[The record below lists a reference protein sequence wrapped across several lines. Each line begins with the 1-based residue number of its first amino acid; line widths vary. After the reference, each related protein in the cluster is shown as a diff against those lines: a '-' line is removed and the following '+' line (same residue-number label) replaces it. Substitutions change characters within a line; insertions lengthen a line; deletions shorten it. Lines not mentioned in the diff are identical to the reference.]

1 MKSNIGLIGLSVMGT
16 NLALNMA
23 DKGYKVSIFN
33 RTVSVIDEVMNNT
46 PHNNFLPV
54 YSLRELIDSLEK
66 PRKIMFMIKAGEAV
80 DKLIE
85 QLLEFVEKDDILID
99 GGNSYFKDTIRRK
112 NYLAQKGINYV
123 GAGVSGGEEGAR
135 FGPAIMVGTD
145 ENIYPAV
152 KNIFEDISAKVDD
165 EPCCAYISTDGAGH
179 YVKMVH
185 NGIEYADMQLI
196 SEAYLILKQIGKLS
210 NDELHEV
217 FDDWNK
223 SELESYLIEI
233 TSDIFSVKDDNK
245 SYLIDKILDVANQKG
260 TGKWTNLEAIDLG
273 VDISTITSALN
284 GRFMST
290 LKDEREK
297 ASKIFKKEDIN
308 VNIDKKDLIELV
320 KYSLYTSK
328 IVAYAQGFKL
338 LSKAQKTYGWDLD
351 FSKIAE
357 IFRGGCIIRAKFLN
371 DISNAFEKNKNIEN
385 LIFTDFF
392 LNQINKNI
400 SSLRKLVSMCAL
412 SGVSIYAMSSALS
425 YIDTYSTS
433 VLGANLIQ
441 AQRDYFGA
449 HTFERIDKEGVF
461 HFDWI
466 KSLNK

>member
-1 MKSNIGLIGLSVMGT
+1 
-16 NLALNMA
+16 
-23 DKGYKVSIFN
+23 
-33 RTVSVIDEVMNNT
+33 
-46 PHNNFLPV
+46 
-54 YSLRELIDSLEK
+54 
-66 PRKIMFMIKAGEAV
+66 
-80 DKLIE
+80 
-85 QLLEFVEKDDILID
+85 
-99 GGNSYFKDTIRRK
+99 
-112 NYLAQKGINYV
+112 
-123 GAGVSGGEEGAR
+123 
-135 FGPAIMVGTD
+135 MVGTD

-210 NDELHEV
+210 NDELHKV

-385 LIFTDFF
+385 LMFTDFF

-425 YIDTYSTS
+425 YIDTYSSS